1 MCIRDR
7 DTLDL
12 KKLEITLQEIL
23 QAAYEQRPEL
33 LQIKARQLSQ
43 EATIKLAKASYYPI
57 LSGNATYLFRRVH
70 IDLDMVWDAMIGA
83 TLTVPIFSGFSSPNQ
98 VAEARANLR
107 NLKAQEETTRQ
118 NIRLESEQAFLSL
131 KEAEERVRVTE
142 KALVQAKENFDLA
155 TGRYQVGVGSPLE
168 VTDAEVSLA
177 NARVNNITALAAY
190 KIAEARIEK
199 AMGLVR

>member
-1 MCIRDR
+1 
-7 DTLDL
+7 
-12 KKLEITLQEIL
+12 
-23 QAAYEQRPEL
+23 
-33 LQIKARQLSQ
+33 
-43 EATIKLAKASYYPI
+43 
-57 LSGNATYLFRRVH
+57 
-70 IDLDMVWDAMIGA
+70 
-83 TLTVPIFSGFSSPNQ
+83 